1 MSKWKPTSNDSNLFL
16 GNIKIITWKKVNP
29 HFYSDLS
36 NLLPWFSDYR
46 QREFTKDIK
55 NEHWASLLPSD
66 LDDLNNSQIDDLKA
80 QLSIDKWMRMK
91 SFTDSKDETSSSQ
104 LEWVL
109 QLYSLLS
116 PLVGLSVKLVCLS
129 SCTFLVCTDGLF
141 TAKCMVCIFF
151 YCPCLLERH
160 LCIHLFGLLF

>member
-1 MSKWKPTSNDSNLFL
+1 MEKSQSRY
-16 GNIKIITWKKVNP
+16 
-29 HFYSDLS
+29 YSDLS
-36 NLLPWFSDYR
+36 NLPPWFSDYR

-66 LDDLNNSQIDDLKA
+66 LDDLNNSQIEDLKA

-91 SFTDSKDETSSSQ
+91 SFTDSKDEISSSQ

-129 SCTFLVCTDGLF
+129 SCTFLVFTDGF
-141 TAKCMVCIFF
+141 FPAKCMVRI
-151 YCPCLLERH
+151 YCPCPLEGH
-160 LCIHLFGLLF
+160 LSFHVFGLFF